1 MIGNALSG
9 WHLAAIVLV
18 VLLLFGSS
26 KLPALAKGL
35 GESLRIL
42 RKETSNQ
49 DQPQDVPEDADTETN
64 RALTPERRTPN
75 ADQN

>member
-42 RKETSNQ
+42 RRETTNQ
-49 DQPQDVPEDADTETN
+49 DQLQEVPEVADTETN
-64 RALTPERRTPN
+64 QQTVPERRTPN
-75 ADQN
+75 VDQN